1 MIEYIKKHKEGF
13 MNKVVTIQMT
23 IEEVQALAQLLDVA
37 VKASG
42 LQGAK
47 PALAILAKLEAAV
60 AAANAP
66 KAEDNEI
73 EGDNNG

>member
-1 MIEYIKKHKEGF
+1 
-13 MNKVVTIQMT
+13 MNTVTINFSQD
-23 IEEVQALAQLLDVA
+23 ELNALGQLLDIA

-47 PALAILAKLEAAV
+47 PALAILAKLEEAV

-73 EGDNNG
+73 GGA

>member
-1 MIEYIKKHKEGF
+1 ME
-13 MNKVVTIQMT
+13 VTVNFNQD
-23 IEEVQALAQLLDVA
+23 ELNALGQLLDVA

-60 AAANAP
+60 SAANTPPA
-66 KAEDNEI
+66 AETE
-73 EGDNNG
+73 EGHA

>member
-1 MIEYIKKHKEGF
+1 MDT
-13 MNKVVTIQMT
+13 VTVTFNQEDLNAISALLDAA
-23 IEEVQALAQLLDVA
+23 VQAT
-37 VKASG
+37 G

-66 KAEDNEI
+66 KPPETE
-73 EGDNNG
+73 EGHA

>member
-1 MIEYIKKHKEGF
+1 MINVTFDQKELNDLG
-13 MNKVVTIQMT
+13 
-23 IEEVQALAQLLDVA
+23 ALLDVA

-47 PALAILAKLEAAV
+47 PALAILAKLEEAV

>member
-1 MIEYIKKHKEGF
+1 MVNITFSQDEL
-13 MNKVVTIQMT
+13 N
-23 IEEVQALAQLLDVA
+23 ALGQLLDIA

-47 PALAILAKLEAAV
+47 PALAILAKLEEAV

-73 EGDNNG
+73 GGA